1 MRMETPTKDEH
12 RALQAVASTALPT
25 EDGGPQPDQEKRE
38 VEFQLRVWQAMHPE
52 TAVEIVD

>member
-1 MRMETPTKDEH
+1 MIEVLRPDA
-12 RALQAVASTALPT
+12 RSR
-25 EDGGPQPDQEKRE
+25 DQEKRE